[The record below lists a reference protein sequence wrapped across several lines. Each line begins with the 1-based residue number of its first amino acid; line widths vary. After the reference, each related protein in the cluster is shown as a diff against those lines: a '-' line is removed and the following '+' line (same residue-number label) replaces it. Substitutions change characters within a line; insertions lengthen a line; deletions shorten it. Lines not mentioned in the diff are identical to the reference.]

1 MPYWSI
7 TSTEIKMY
15 HIPVMIGD
23 NKNSYFFLNPH
34 AGIFPSRQIDKT
46 PPYYSIYKPM
56 ELRWKSHGIYK
67 MIYYKMIYFNIYY
80 KHKKWKLIAIYIWET
95 AKYRPMSILWS
106 LVFII
111 MIWYLYF
118 PFTCIHMHGWNA
130 NRKLQSFTQL

>member
-80 KHKKWKLIAIYIWET
+80 KHKNENW
-95 AKYRPMSILWS
+95 
-106 LVFII
+106 
-111 MIWYLYF
+111 
-118 PFTCIHMHGWNA
+118 
-130 NRKLQSFTQL
+130 LQSTYEKLLSTDPCLYSEVLCLPSWYGICISLSHAYTHAWLKCK